1 MITSYINRK
10 RYKKRC
16 IQGEVN
22 FPYNTSFICVDNGM
36 ILYNNKPI
44 CFNTSQDA
52 YDYFVRN
59 DDGNG
64 LYRGKLIEEI
74 LKLTRNDAQKNK
86 DKRQLIWDLLWSNRY
101 IKDKFKRKDH
111 DDVWLW
117 NHDFYNSSI
126 EDLEMIL
133 NTIKNC

>member
-1 MITSYINRK
+1 MITNYINRK
-10 RYKKRC
+10 RYKKKC

-36 ILYNNKPI
+36 ILYNNKPV

-74 LKLTRNDAQKNK
+74 LKLTRNDTQKNK
-86 DKRQLIWDLLWSNRY
+86 DKSQLIWDFLWSNHY